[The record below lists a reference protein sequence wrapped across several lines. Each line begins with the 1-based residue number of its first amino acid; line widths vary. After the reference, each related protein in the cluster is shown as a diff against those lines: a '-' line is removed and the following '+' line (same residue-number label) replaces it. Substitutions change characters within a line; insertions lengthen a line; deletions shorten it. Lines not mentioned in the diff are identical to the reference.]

1 MSRRP
6 AKNFTEANYGLDM
19 RNATRPLTRIRAM
32 RYEETSVEKR
42 FPDASADRASNVG
55 ISEVARIAG
64 VSKATVS
71 RVLNGAPNVQDAY
84 RERVLAAVA
93 EVDYR
98 PNRLARNLRRQKA
111 EIIGVVVSD
120 IENPHFSEAV
130 RTIEDASF
138 RAGYRVML
146 CNTDE
151 TPAKQRAYLQM
162 LADERVLGA
171 ILSPADRAGEGAAQL
186 LDLQI
191 PIVCFDRVIDDPR
204 VDAVVCDNIEG
215 VRRATEHLLWLGH
228 ERIAYLGGRR
238 GVETGAERLKGYLS
252 TMRDAGKIPFAVD
265 GGFRT
270 DTAEQVTA
278 GLLHEPRRATA
289 LLVANNLMTLGAL
302 RAIRAAGLSIPDD
315 IAIVGVDDPPWA
327 DLVDP
332 PLTTVAQPVREM
344 AETAMDLLFARIQGR
359 SSTANRVVLPLELRV
374 RASSGMTSSTG
385 EGGRA

>member
-1 MSRRP
+1 ME
-6 AKNFTEANYGLDM
+6 N
-19 RNATRPLTRIRAM
+19 
-32 RYEETSVEKR
+32 R
-42 FPDASADRASNVG
+42 FPNGGAGRAQNVSIAD
-55 ISEVARIAG
+55 VARIAG

-71 RVLNGAPNVQDAY
+71 RVLNGAPNVQEEY
-84 RERVLAAVA
+84 RKRVLAAIA
-93 EVDYR
+93 EVGYR
-98 PNRLARNLRRQKA
+98 PNRLAQNLRRQQA
-111 EIIGVVVSD
+111 QTIGVVVSD

-171 ILSPADRAGEGAAQL
+171 IVSPADREGDGAAGL

-191 PIVCFDRVIDDPR
+191 PVVCFDRVIDDPR
-204 VDAVVCDNIEG
+204 VDAVVCDNVEG

-238 GVETGAERLKGYLS
+238 DVETGAERLKGYLT

-270 DTAEQVTA
+270 ESAEEVA
-278 GLLHEPRRATA
+278 AELLRDPRRPTA

-302 RAIRAAGLSIPDD
+302 RAIRRAGLSIPDD

-332 PLTTVAQPVREM
+332 PLTTVAQPVRQM
-344 AETAMDLLFARIQGR
+344 ADTAMELLLARIRG
-359 SSTANRVVLPLELRV
+359 TAPTEGRVVLPLELRV
-374 RASSGMTSSTG
+374 RESCGMKSTKKG
-385 EGGRA
+385 PGG

>member
-1 MSRRP
+1 
-6 AKNFTEANYGLDM
+6 
-19 RNATRPLTRIRAM
+19 
-32 RYEETSVEKR
+32 VEKR
-42 FPDASADRASNVG
+42 FPNGDVYRGSNAS
-55 ISEVARIAG
+55 ISDVARIAG

-71 RVLNGAPNVQDAY
+71 RVLNGAPNVQDVY

-98 PNRLARNLRRQKA
+98 PNRLAQNLRRQKA
-111 EIIGVVVSD
+111 EMIGIVVSD

-171 ILSPADRAGEGAAQL
+171 ILSPADREGDGAAEL
-186 LDLQI
+186 LDLDI

-204 VDAVVCDNIEG
+204 VDAVVCDNVEG
-215 VRRATEHLLWLGH
+215 IRRATEHLLWLGH

-238 GVETGAERLKGYLS
+238 DVETGAERLKGYLS

-265 GGFRT
+265 GGFRA
-270 DTAEQVTA
+270 DTAEQMTTE
-278 GLLHEPRRATA
+278 LLRKPRRPTA

-302 RAIRAAGLSIPDD
+302 RAIRQAGLSIPDQ
-315 IAIVGVDDPPWA
+315 IALVGVDDPPWA
-327 DLVDP
+327 ELVDP

-344 AETAMDLLFARIQGR
+344 ADTAMALLLARIRGTSPA
-359 SSTANRVVLPLELRV
+359 SSRTVLPLELHV
-374 RASSGMTSSTG
+374 RASCGMKSSQ
-385 EGGRA
+385 EGHEA